1 MDIRQL
7 VLVCENKDEAI
18 NNLCNLFDIKVAYHD
33 PGIIFFGLENA
44 LLPVGNTFIEVIS
57 PVEEG
62 TTAGRFLERRKG
74 DGGYMVIIQ
83 VDNFLK
89 SKEKVIQCGIDIV
102 YESDDLLA
110 RAIHLHPKQLGGAIL
125 SLDVMDPPESWKW
138 AGPEWQNFIETKTA
152 EKIIGVQIQSL
163 DPVKMKERWQS
174 VLTDNCSNDLGN
186 NIINLDTTNIEF
198 IENEDSRGEGVTAFK
213 IKVKDVEAVKFKA
226 SQLNLLQN
234 GEIVIGGVKFLLS

>member
-7 VLVCENKDEAI
+7 VLVCEKKDEAI
-18 NNLCNLFDIKVAYHD
+18 DNLCDLFDIKVAYHD

-83 VDNFLK
+83 VDDFLK
-89 SKEKVIQCGIDIV
+89 SKKKVNKSGIDIV
-102 YESDDLLA
+102 FESDDPLA

-152 EKIIGVQIQSL
+152 ETIIGVQIQSF

-174 VLTDNCSNDLGN
+174 VLTVNSPNDSGN
-186 NIINLDTTNIEF
+186 NIINLDATDIEF
-198 IENEDSRGEGVTAFK
+198 VENEDSRGEGVTAFK
-213 IKVKDVEAVKFKA
+213 IKVKDVEAVNQKA
-226 SQLNLLQN
+226 SQLNLLHN
-234 GEIVIGGVKFLLS
+234 GEIIIGGVKFLLS